1 MSTSKLL
8 LLYAAWLLAAGAIAL
23 TFAVVVTEV
32 LSAIGVVNRSDS
44 TYGLSLNIV
53 TVVTFF
59 ALAAIPFVFK
69 SRFHPVD
76 EPTEPA

>member
-8 LLYAAWLLAAGAIAL
+8 LLYTAWLLAAGAIAL
-23 TFAVVVTEV
+23 TLAVVVTEV
-32 LSAIGVVNRSDS
+32 LSAIGMVDRSDS

-53 TVVTFF
+53 TAVTF
-59 ALAAIPFVFK
+59 AVLAAIPFVFRN
-69 SRFHPVD
+69 RFDPVD